1 MAQDEKLNQRIR
13 DALDD
18 RPGITEQSMFGGLC
32 FLYNGNMTCG
42 CDTKHGL
49 SVRVGPDQYEK
60 TLKLKHCRE
69 MDLTGVSLKGLVF
82 VDPEGYKTKASLARW
97 IERGLAFTST
107 LPKKVKK
114 KKSS

>member
-1 MAQDEKLNQRIR
+1 
-13 DALDD
+13 
-18 RPGITEQSMFGGLC
+18 
-32 FLYNGNMTCG
+32 
-42 CDTKHGL
+42 
-49 SVRVGPDQYEK
+49 
-60 TLKLKHCRE
+60 